1 MDTLLITGGRRLNG
15 TIAISGMKNAAL
27 PILFACALVSEP
39 CVLHNVPEVSDVETT
54 LQILAAS
61 GCSITRLYPTSV

>member
-1 MDTLLITGGRRLNG
+1 MNG

-39 CVLHNVPEVSDVETT
+39 CVLHNVPEVSDVETS
-54 LQILAAS
+54 LQILKDNGIDAYVL
-61 GCSITRLYPTSV
+61 GDIVKGEEKVVLE